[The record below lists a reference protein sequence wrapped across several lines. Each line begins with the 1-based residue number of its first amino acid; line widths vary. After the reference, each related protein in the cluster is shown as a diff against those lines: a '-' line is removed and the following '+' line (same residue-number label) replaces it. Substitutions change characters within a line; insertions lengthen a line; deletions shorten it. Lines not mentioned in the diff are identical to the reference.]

1 MVSVKKFYLRGNII
15 PRVPARA
22 CPKIFK
28 FNWIARYH
36 EPGGYFIT
44 NISLHEFIN
53 NADDFK
59 FNEVYRLEK
68 LSFTLSI
75 VSLFFFEESLIR
87 VRVSDLHY
95 SSQQYLREFQKRKS
109 SKEIKYEIAS

>member
-68 LSFTLSI
+68 LSFTFDRVPFPLLLRS
-75 VSLFFFEESLIR
+75 SFRLTRRLFTVL
-87 VRVSDLHY
+87 
-95 SSQQYLREFQKRKS
+95 LRNNTCVN
-109 SKEIKYEIAS
+109 SKKENPFKER